1 MSGKRKKYCGI
12 PTEQQLVADVDCCY
26 KVVEELVDSVWD
38 ETYQPLG
45 MHQSP
50 HPTCLKFLDNDE
62 HNLAC
67 IACLGVHCNF
77 LLFPL
82 AGFARPFPPSLDQG
96 SRREAVF
103 CFLLPSP
110 LPSKRIPPLPRSPTS
125 DLFFRVLIFF
135 SR

>member
-50 HPTCLKFLDNDE
+50 HPTCLRPAQPSLYRLSAWCALQIFAF
-62 HNLAC
+62 HYM
-67 IACLGVHCNF
+67 IM
-77 LLFPL
+77 
-82 AGFARPFPPSLDQG
+82 AGFARPVPLLHPLKPRFQKRSGFCLLSSPFQKGSCHLPALHPPQTCYCYS
-96 SRREAVF
+96 VF
-103 CFLLPSP
+103 
-110 LPSKRIPPLPRSPTS
+110 
-125 DLFFRVLIFF
+125 
-135 SR
+135 